1 MRNLEGGFL
10 RVVMWYPWQRED
22 YVMAFRWHRF
32 PWPMCNNGNRLCLL
46 VWCVCHG
53 NGNRWKWAVNS
64 VWIKWASWAPVRAER
79 RILSEWSFPSFHP
92 SFLPS
97 FFQPELILQSASRGS
112 SDHIRLGQTCHSTQV
127 GTMVTHFVS
136 QVGPCNI
143 LCYMFL

>member
-79 RILSEWSFPSFHP
+79 RILNEWSFPSFLPSFHP

-97 FFQPELILQSASRGS
+97 FLL
-112 SDHIRLGQTCHSTQV
+112 ST
-127 GTMVTHFVS
+127 GAHPSVS
-136 QVGPCNI
+136 QQRELRPHQTGSDLSLHTGRYNGDTFCFTGRP
-143 LCYMFL
+143 L